1 MILLTIITTISTIFI
16 ICFSS
21 NQSFIFKLSDAFFII
36 GFIYLFIALSIH
48 VRNIGFFKALS
59 YNKYRRNY
67 KKLTELNLTD
77 EELNNNKNGPKKFY
91 DFFVEKYKKQVSN
104 TLFYK
109 FAVPLLLSSLI
120 LSFMSK

>member
-21 NQSFIFKLSDAFFII
+21 NQSFIFKLSNAFFII

-48 VRNIGFFKALS
+48 VRNIGFFKTLS

-77 EELNNNKNGPKKFY
+77 EELNNNNNGPKKFY
-91 DFFVEKYKKQVSN
+91 DFFVEKYKRQISN
-104 TLFYK
+104 ALFYK
-109 FAVPLLLSSLI
+109 FAIPLILVSFI
-120 LSFMSK
+120 LSFI